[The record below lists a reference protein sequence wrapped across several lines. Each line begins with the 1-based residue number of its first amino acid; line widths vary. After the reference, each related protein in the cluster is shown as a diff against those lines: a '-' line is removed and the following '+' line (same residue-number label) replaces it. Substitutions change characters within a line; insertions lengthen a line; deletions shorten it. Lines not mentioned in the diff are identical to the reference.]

1 MRIWMGTDLLEKLES
16 FHSATRV
23 GEQDSEVFF
32 GYVLPLKHDRKI
44 T

>member
-1 MRIWMGTDLLEKLES
+1 MTTYLLEKLES
-16 FHSATRV
+16 FHSATGI

-32 GYVLPLKHDRKI
+32 TYVLPSKHDRKM